1 MKRKKPTTSMTW
13 EAFRFSVIGPLLT
26 RPPSPGELGKA
37 IKKLAKEAYEHPTS
51 GEWVTF
57 GASTIERWY
66 YKALNSDDPVAEL
79 RRKIRKDSGS
89 LTAMSSELFEI
100 LKKQYR
106 TYPNW
111 SYQLHTDN
119 LTAHVKQNA
128 SPDNTPSCS
137 TVTRHMKKHG
147 LIKKKTVRNK
157 TPGQL
162 KAEAHLESRETRSY
176 EASYINELWHLDFHH
191 GKRIVDTDG
200 NWVTPKALCVIDDAS
215 RLCCHLQWFTD
226 ETAASLIH
234 GLSQAFYKRGLP
246 RSLMTDNGA
255 AMIASETVNGLEK
268 LGVVHARTLPYSP
281 HQNGKQEAFWGILE
295 GRLMNMLSN
304 VKDLKLD
311 FLNHATQA
319 WVEMEYNKKN
329 HDGIGSSPMDK
340 FIRIKNVARP
350 SPSAERLRFV
360 FTSHVTRKQRRSD
373 GTVQIDG
380 VRYEV
385 PSRFRHMH
393 KLNLRYQT
401 WDLSS
406 AYIVDEKTG
415 DLLAGIKPEDK
426 QKNATGKRRR
436 LEPTLVPVKC
446 PCEDPVPPLLK
457 QLLEEF
463 SATGLPAGY
472 IPQPKPKVSETDP
485 SDK

>member
-1 MKRKKPTTSMTW
+1 MQRKKMTTSMTW
-13 EAFRFSVIGPLLT
+13 ESFRFSVIGPLLT

-37 IKKLAKEAYEHPTS
+37 IKKLAEQPYEHPVS

-79 RRKIRKDSGS
+79 RRKTRKDNGS
-89 LTAMSSELFEI
+89 FTAMSPELFEV
-100 LKKQYR
+100 LKKQYG

-119 LTAHVKQNA
+119 LAARIKQNP
-128 SPDNTPSCS
+128 SLGNSPSCS
-137 TVTRHMKKHG
+137 TVTRHMKRHG

-162 KAEAHLESRETRSY
+162 KAEARLESRESRGY
-176 EASYINELWHLDFHH
+176 EAEYINELWHLDFHH

-200 NWVTPKALCVIDDAS
+200 TWVTPKALCVMDDAS
-215 RLCCHLQWFTD
+215 RLVCHLQWFTD
-226 ETAASLIH
+226 ETAGSLIH

-268 LGVVHARTLPYSP
+268 LGILHKKTLPYSP
-281 HQNGKQEAFWGILE
+281 EQNGKQETFWGSLE

-304 VKDLKLD
+304 VEDLKLD
-311 FLNHATQA
+311 FLNQATQA

-329 HDGIGSSPMDK
+329 HDGISTSPIEK
-340 FIRIKNVARP
+340 FIGIKNVARP
-350 SPSAERLRFV
+350 SPSAERLRFF
-360 FTSHVTRKQRRSD
+360 FTSHVTRRQRRSD
-373 GTVQIDG
+373 GTLQIDG

-385 PSRFRHMH
+385 PSRFRHIH

-401 WDLSS
+401 WDLSC

-415 DLLAGIKPEDK
+415 DLLARITPEDK
-426 QKNATGKRRR
+426 QENASGKRRT
-436 LEPTLVPVKC
+436 LEPFFEPVRC
-446 PCEDPVPPLLK
+446 PSEDPVPPLLK

-463 SATGLPAGY
+463 SATGLPAAY
-472 IPQPKPKVSETDP
+472 IPQPKTIK
-485 SDK
+485 